1 LPLRRRCTN
10 FTAPRRCRRPSHL
23 FIAFL
28 TLTTIGT
35 GLLAWRQQ
43 SELAELR
50 SRSLDKA
57 ERAQLQ
63 KRLWELEKTNRDLQS
78 RTNRP
83 SGNGSDTPNNS
94 PSAPTKSADEPN
106 RANAQQ
112 QLAFVRDL
120 FARPEVQSYIN
131 SQQKLRLEASY
142 GPLARSLG
150 LNAQQSDRL
159 TNLLLE
165 RQNLRGEVAEAARAQ
180 GLDPRENPEAMRE
193 TTDYGARRPRCGD
206 QEHDRAGWIRRAADL
221 RTPSPSAGWSTNSNN
236 ASESPA
242 RRSAPLRPINWCRF
256 FANNPVPKPTT
267 PASTA
272 PAATPNPALRG
283 PDLGPI
289 LAGLVGGGS
298 GPAIASSIFAPMPGG
313 GAVISNA
320 AVVQSQT
327 ILAPQQ
333 LTALQ
338 QLQQQQL
345 AQQQVQQIVRESISA
360 TARPAATIPA
370 APAPRR

>member
-1 LPLRRRCTN
+1 MP
-10 FTAPRRCRRPSHL
+10 RPSHL

-78 RTNRP
+78 RTNRL

-94 PSAPTKSADEPN
+94 PSAQTKGADEPN

-180 GLDPRENPEAMRE
+180 GLDPRENPEAMRKLL
-193 TTDYGARRPRCGD
+193 TTARDDLDAAIKSTIGPAGFAALQTYENTLPQRGVVNELQQRLGVAGTPLSATQAD
-206 QEHDRAGWIRRAADL
+206 QLVQIL
-221 RTPSPSAGWSTNSNN
+221 
-236 ASESPA
+236 
-242 RRSAPLRPINWCRF
+242 
-256 FANNPVPKPTT
+256 ANNPVPKPTT

-289 LAGLVGGGS
+289 LAGLW
-298 GPAIASSIFAPMPGG
+298 
-313 GAVISNA
+313 A
-320 AVVQSQT
+320 AD
-327 ILAPQQ
+327 
-333 LTALQ
+333 
-338 QLQQQQL
+338 
-345 AQQQVQQIVRESISA
+345 QVRPSRRPFLPRCQVE
-360 TARPAATIPA
+360 AR
-370 APAPRR
+370 